1 MPDFPGD
8 NEFNDPEKMPPEN
21 GPYDDPEPQPES
33 NVEPTGE
40 TPPDSES
47 RGVLAIL
54 NAEPNRD
61 EVKPEPVPEKPQPT
75 FAVGYDRDLVQKI
88 FLAEQEIGMWDARI
102 EEAAEGLKA
111 MKASREASV
120 AALRRLC
127 REINESTTPNLFN
140 VTLEGE
146 IIEADFVV
154 AASPEKKP
162 EASEKPK
169 AYWTAEKVELIT
181 ETVVYDGFE
190 KPPEKDT
197 TVVIE
202 GSDDSWRDVPLS
214 DLIDLGAPE
223 LVIERLGEIGITTI
237 GQFAD
242 WGEPNAQGFSKNIE
256 NQKLKG
262 CGPGK
267 REKFEQAMEEFW
279 KRRSG
284 VAF

>member
-8 NEFNDPEKMPPEN
+8 NEFNEPEKMPPEN
-21 GPYDDPEPQPES
+21 GPSDDPEPQPDLI
-33 NVEPTGE
+33 VEPTSQ
-40 TPPDSES
+40 TPPDSEN

-54 NAEPNRD
+54 NVEPNRE

-88 FLAEQEIGMWDARI
+88 FLAEQEIGIWDARI

-140 VTLEGE
+140 VTLDGE

-162 EASEKPK
+162 EATHEPK
-169 AYWTAEKVELIT
+169 VN
-181 ETVVYDGFE
+181 
-190 KPPEKDT
+190 PPEKDA

-223 LVIERLGEIGITTI
+223 LVIERLGEIEITTI

-242 WGEPNAQGFSKNIE
+242 WGEPNAQGFSKTID

-267 REKFEQAMEEFW
+267 REKFEQALEEFW